1 MLGFC
6 TRLSI
11 WQEKYIKTDRFPF
24 MMLMTVNKE
33 EIKFDFKE
41 VIVYSVEIFDTNK
54 NDLIDICLLQIML
67 RIL

>member
-1 MLGFC
+1 
-6 TRLSI
+6 
-11 WQEKYIKTDRFPF
+11 
-24 MMLMTVNKE
+24 MTVNKE